1 MKFTVRT
8 GTVEEVVDL
17 SLEIPEFENPYSAS
31 EYYQRLKKPFLILIA
46 ESGNVPIGFAEKFA
60 ELLIKECAMIVEGFE
75 ITQEVALDEYVD
87 YEASAV
93 LKEHFG
99 VEE

>member
-1 MKFTVRT
+1 MNERIKELAKKA
-8 GTVEEVVDL
+8 GQ
-17 SLEIPEFENPYSAS
+17 SNPYHIPPEFV
-31 EYYQRLKKPFLILIA
+31 K
-46 ESGNVPIGFAEKFA
+46 KFA
-60 ELLIKECAMIVEGFE
+60 ELLVKECAMIVEGFE

-99 VEE
+99 VES

>member
-1 MKFTVRT
+1 MNERIQELAKKSGLLGRKFMF
-8 GTVEEVVDL
+8 GQ
-17 SLEIPEFENPYSAS
+17 
-31 EYYQRLKKPFLILIA
+31 YYDDELTDEQK
-46 ESGNVPIGFAEKFA
+46 KFA
-60 ELLIKECAMIVEGFE
+60 ELLVKECAMIVEGFE

-99 VEE
+99 VES

>member
-1 MKFTVRT
+1 MNPRIEELIKQA
-8 GTVEEVVDL
+8 GTDT
-17 SLEIPEFENPYSAS
+17 
-31 EYYQRLKKPFLILIA
+31 
-46 ESGNVPIGFAEKFA
+46 SGKWMSIDNAEKLA
-60 ELLIKECAMIVEGFE
+60 ELIVGECAMIVEGFE

-87 YEASAV
+87 YEASTV